1 MLYKTHLKKEY
12 FFNCVQ
18 NLNKKIHKFKHNE
31 PKDDLCT
38 LPALG
43 FALRNTKV
51 ALFNVRARAT
61 CHHKHWVELALQHP
75 IYGHFLML
83 MLLWFSLCFFNLHYN
98 ANRFSHFSHS
108 NLQTSSWKCLMRV
121 SKLFH
126 IWYTFTSFWVGLNKM
141 EQQISLCRK
150 TFVTNM
156 KLLMIF
162 SIICV

>member
-1 MLYKTHLKKEY
+1 MIFVHCLLL
-12 FFNCVQ
+12 V
-18 NLNKKIHKFKHNE
+18 LHKGA
-31 PKDDLCT
+31 PR
-38 LPALG
+38 LPYWACRCLQCSS
-43 FALRNTKV
+43 A
-51 ALFNVRARAT
+51 A

-83 MLLWFSLCFFNLHYN
+83 MLLWFSLCFFNLHSN
-98 ANRFSHFSHS
+98 ANRFLHFSHS

-121 SKLFH
+121 SKLLH